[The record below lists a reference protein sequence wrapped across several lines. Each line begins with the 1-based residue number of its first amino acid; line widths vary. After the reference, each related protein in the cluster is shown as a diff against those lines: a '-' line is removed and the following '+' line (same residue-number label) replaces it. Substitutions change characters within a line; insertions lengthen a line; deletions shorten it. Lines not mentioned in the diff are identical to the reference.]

1 MEGLVTVEVLEPYW
15 APEWESSPS
24 PHPFSTWAWL
34 GGQVLSREVGDEP
47 EGQSALGGHST
58 GWAVHSVP
66 SGGPQHWMSR
76 RTASVGGG
84 VLSLP
89 PPSYSSQNWAP
100 PGTSLTPDPQFS
112 QSTGSQLLLLS
123 VLYSLSQPPF
133 AYHGCSGGTP
143 PAPAGP
149 WPHLQVL
156 FLLCTGSRQ
165 VQMCSGPH
173 ISSSPLCLKT

>member
-24 PHPFSTWAWL
+24 PHPFSTWAWM

-133 AYHGCSGGTP
+133 AYHGCSGELLQPLLVPGLIFRFSFFSVLDPDRSRCVLDPTSP
-143 PAPAGP
+143 PHPSA
-149 WPHLQVL
+149 
-156 FLLCTGSRQ
+156 
-165 VQMCSGPH
+165 
-173 ISSSPLCLKT
+173 